1 MPDEDNGGNGLNVLQ
16 LMLMQS
22 EGSKIYLL
30 PAWPK
35 KWNVNFKLHAPLNT
49 TVEGVVRD
57 GKVESLKVTP
67 PVRREDIIISAY

>member
-1 MPDEDNGGNGLNVLQ
+1 
-16 LMLMQS
+16 MLMQS
-22 EGSKIYLL
+22 EGRKIYLL

-35 KWNVNFKLHAPLNT
+35 NWNASFKLHAPLNT

-67 PVRREDIIISAY
+67 AERRADVVLPGF